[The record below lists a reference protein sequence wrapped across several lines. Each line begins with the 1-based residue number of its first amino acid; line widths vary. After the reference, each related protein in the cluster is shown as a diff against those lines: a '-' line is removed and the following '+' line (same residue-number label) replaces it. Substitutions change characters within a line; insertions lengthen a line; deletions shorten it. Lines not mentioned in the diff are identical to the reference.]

1 MKLTPLSRIL
11 IIAAILLGAYFLI
24 RNYLPQLS
32 EGQDAGEDTTEE
44 MVKNDT
50 EDNARVEDTRDI
62 SKPVFS
68 YVPEKPVNGSLKG
81 VVELGASGFNS
92 FIINMDGQKRWE
104 MKRKDFGASLVH
116 ENMATEQDV
125 RDGLKQYIAEM
136 LNYGVGGKNIHFVVS
151 SSAIRTPE
159 VQKIKKGLESL
170 GYVVNSVNAEQEGI
184 FALKSVLPSR
194 YEGNAYVVDI
204 GSGNTK
210 VSWVDGGKV
219 KSYESYGSKY
229 FQNGVDDSK
238 VYNEIR
244 DIANKIPSSK
254 REYCFMIGGAPFQ
267 MAKDI
272 REGEER
278 YTTLMNP
285 NGYDTEEQKM
295 KAGINIY
302 KALKDETGTDVFVFD
317 WDANFT
323 LGFLLSL

>member
-11 IIAAILLGAYFLI
+11 IIAAILLGAYFVI
-24 RNYLPQLS
+24 RNYLPQLT
-32 EGQDAGEDTTEE
+32 EGQNTAENTTEE
-44 MVKNDT
+44 VVQNNT
-50 EDNARVEDTRDI
+50 EDNAEVEETRNI

-68 YVPEKPVNGSLKG
+68 YIPETPVNGSLKG

-92 FIINMDGQKRWE
+92 FIINMDRQKRWE

-136 LNYGVGGKNIHFVVS
+136 LNYGVGGKDIHFVVS

-170 GYVVNSVNAEQEGI
+170 GYVVNSVTAEQEGI
-184 FALKSVLPSR
+184 YALKSVLPSR

-210 VSWVDGGKV
+210 VSWLDGSNI

-229 FQNGVDDSK
+229 YQNNVDDSK
-238 VYNEIR
+238 VYNGIR
-244 DIANKIPSSK
+244 DVAGKIPSSK

-278 YTTLMNP
+278 YTTLMDP
-285 NGYDTEEQKM
+285 NDYDTEEQKM
-295 KAGINIY
+295 KAGLNIY
-302 KALKDETGTDVFVFD
+302 KALKDETSTDVYVFD